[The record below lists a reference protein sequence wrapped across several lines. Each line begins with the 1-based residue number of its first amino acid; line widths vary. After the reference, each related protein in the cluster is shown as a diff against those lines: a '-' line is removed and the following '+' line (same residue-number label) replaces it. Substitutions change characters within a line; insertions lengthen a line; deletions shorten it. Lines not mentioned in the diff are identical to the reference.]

1 MTAFGVPSGRFSS
14 SDHSSAAQESGE
26 LTQGAK
32 DDCTCARQ
40 LPQWAQ
46 AWARGISSL
55 RVLFWKAGH
64 AVLFGP
70 TDTAGSHVLFSV
82 DAASLYLHLR
92 ESLAP
97 LSGLGRVS
105 GTV

>member
-14 SDHSSAAQESGE
+14 SDHSSAARESGE

-46 AWARGISSL
+46 AWAAWAVWVAAEEQLVSSDETRTHFRTTSIMGVGSRGF
-55 RVLFWKAGH
+55 R
-64 AVLFGP
+64 
-70 TDTAGSHVLFSV
+70 FSNCF
-82 DAASLYLHLR
+82 AL
-92 ESLAP
+92 
-97 LSGLGRVS
+97 
-105 GTV
+105 